1 MIRMNADKKVIAFV
15 RRQLNDIT
23 AASEEVK
30 RTNEPLS
37 RRLVL
42 ALSFATYE
50 AAFHLIRT
58 MLCEKYPESERA
70 AKLNRREL
78 KALAEERQLSTLDRF
93 LATITAARKL
103 NGKKFEDP
111 RSVPWFSA
119 FESLVQ
125 VRHRVTHP
133 KTIKDTNV
141 SEREVQL
148 FAQGTLWLFAR
159 ISDAF

>member
-1 MIRMNADKKVIAFV
+1 MNADKKIIAFV
-15 RRQLNDIT
+15 RRQLDEIT
-23 AASEEVK
+23 AASEK
-30 RTNEPLS
+30 IRRTNEPLS

-58 MLCEKYPESERA
+58 MLREKYSEAERA
-70 AKLNRREL
+70 GKLNRQEL
-78 KALAEERQLSTLDRF
+78 KVLAEDRQLSTLNRF
-93 LATITAARKL
+93 LATITAAGKL
-103 NGKKFEDP
+103 NGKSLDNP
-111 RSVPWFSA
+111 RSVPWFTA
-119 FESLVQ
+119 FESLVK

-133 KTIKDTNV
+133 KTTTDTNV
-141 SEREVQL
+141 SETEVQR

>member
-1 MIRMNADKKVIAFV
+1 MSTDKKIIAFV
-15 RRQLNDIT
+15 RRQLNKIT
-23 AASEEVK
+23 KASEEIK
-30 RTNEPLS
+30 RTNAPLS

-50 AAFHLIRT
+50 AAFHLIRN
-58 MLCEKYPESERA
+58 MLREKYSEAERRG
-70 AKLNRREL
+70 KLNQKERR
-78 KALAEERQLSTLDRF
+78 ALGEDRRIITLDRF
-93 LATITAARKL
+93 LATITAAQKL

-111 RSVPWFSA
+111 RLVPWFGS
-119 FESLVQ
+119 FETLVK

-133 KTIKDTNV
+133 RTTTDTNV
-141 SEREVQL
+141 SEAEVQL